1 MAHND
6 DLDLDL
12 DFGDDS
18 PAFTQ
23 RHFQQGLWQFELLF
37 LYSIC

>member
-6 DLDLDL
+6 DLDL